1 MKALCKKRNAIY
13 AHLMDKGF
21 TEAQLEQVHCPIGMA
36 IEADT
41 PEEIAV
47 SIVGELIYQRA
58 TGRKA

>member
-1 MKALCKKRNAIY
+1 MRKFIEQLCSLLNDGED
-13 AHLMDKGF
+13 LV
-21 TEAQLEQVHCPIGMA
+21 LA

-58 TGRKA
+58 TGRKAWHLV

>member
-1 MKALCKKRNAIY
+1 
-13 AHLMDKGF
+13 MDRGVDQ
-21 TEAQLEQVHCPIGMA
+21 AQLERVRCPIGMA

-58 TGRKA
+58 PGRKAWHLA